1 MPGDHPLILLS
12 AAVMWVPLKFSF
24 GWFLTNSGPVAFT
37 TRSMNR
43 LIIAA
48 CACTGAIGCGA
59 QAADR
64 LTTAREV
71 AMHRGAP
78 AEEEPGAEVA
88 IEATVTFRDSSGTV
102 FLQDD
107 TGATFLR
114 PTPLGAE
121 LQRGQRIRV
130 SGHWHPGLYIGGI
143 IPDGVEVLGIAA
155 PVQPLRPSP
164 DDLVS
169 GRFHYQL
176 VEIAGVCRSVRL
188 SDENSAV
195 MNLNV
200 GGRVVEVRLDEAPP
214 GDFTGWIDA
223 RIRVRGL
230 AAGSINDRRQLV
242 LPYIRLQ
249 NSSDVEL
256 VEPAPSDESAIPLVA
271 LADLQK
277 TIKSEHRVKLAGMA
291 LAGPLAGGL
300 FVREQDRSVFIQGQ
314 GMDGIKA
321 GDLVEAVGFPEMGT
335 FSAQLGDA
343 MCRVVGEGDP
353 PEPLIADEKL
363 LQNGCDADLVTLE
376 ARVIQAL
383 ERDGGAEWLCQAG
396 SVSVTA
402 IVPPGTGGPALRDSR
417 VRLTGLCRVTATRSE
432 GYRARPAACALW
444 LREPGDA
451 VLLQRAPWWTPR
463 RLALTLSAV
472 AAMALLAL
480 GWIVMLRL
488 QVSRQL
494 AIIEGKAQRE
504 AVAEERQRIAREFH
518 DTLEQELAGLSLRL
532 DAATTRVG
540 DPKALALLDQL
551 RKLLSRLQTE
561 TRDFVWDLRDASRQ
575 SSDLPA
581 AIRSLLEHLQAGTPI
596 PLQFDAAPGIP
607 PLPPLVRHHL
617 LRIVRE
623 AAHNAVKYARP
634 ATVRVALELKGDR
647 LALTIADDGIGFD
660 PSTVDSMEGHF
671 GIRGM
676 RERAAKVGGD
686 LAIRSAPGQGSRVE
700 FTLALPAA
708 AN

>member
-1 MPGDHPLILLS
+1 
-12 AAVMWVPLKFSF
+12 
-24 GWFLTNSGPVAFT
+24 
-37 TRSMNR
+37 MNR

-48 CACTGAIGCGA
+48 FICVGAIECCA

-78 AEEEPGAEVA
+78 ADEELGAEVVL
-88 IEATVTFRDSSGTV
+88 EATVTFRDSSGTV

-114 PTPLGAE
+114 PTPRSAN
-121 LQRGQRIRV
+121 LQRGQRIRI
-130 SGHWHPGLYIGGI
+130 SGHWFPGLYIGGI
-143 IPDGVEVLGIAA
+143 IPDAVEVLGTVA
-155 PVQPLRPSP
+155 PVQPLRASP

-169 GRFHYQL
+169 GKFHYQL
-176 VEIAGVCRSVRL
+176 IEISGVCRSVRL
-188 SDENSAV
+188 TDENSAV

-200 GGRVVEVRLDEAPP
+200 GGRVVEVRLDEAP
-214 GDFTGWIDA
+214 GDFAKWIDA
-223 RIRVRGL
+223 RLRVRGL

-242 LPYIRLQ
+242 LPYVRLQ
-249 NSSDVEL
+249 NRSDIEL
-256 VEPAPSDESAIPLVA
+256 IEPAPSDESAIPLVA

-291 LAGPLAGGL
+291 LAAPLAGGL

-343 MCRVVGEGDP
+343 MCRVVGAGDP

-363 LQNGCDADLVTLE
+363 LQNGCDADLVTIE
-376 ARVIQAL
+376 ARVIQTL
-383 ERDGGAEWLCQAG
+383 ERDGAAEWLCQVG
-396 SVSVTA
+396 PVSVTA
-402 IVPPGTGGPALRDSR
+402 IVPPGAGVPALRDSR

-432 GYRARPAACALW
+432 GYRARPVACALW

-451 VLLQRAPWWTPR
+451 VLMQKAPWWTPR

-472 AAMALLAL
+472 AAVALLAL
-480 GWIVMLRL
+480 AWIVMLRL

-581 AIRSLLEHLQAGTPI
+581 AIRSLLDHLQAGTPI
-596 PLQFDAAPGIP
+596 PLHFDAAPGMP

-623 AAHNAVKYARP
+623 AVHNAVKYARP
-634 ATVRVALELKGDR
+634 GSVRVALDVTGER

-660 PSTVDSMEGHF
+660 PATVDAMEGHF

-676 RERAAKVGGD
+676 RERAAKVGGV
-686 LAIRSAPGQGSRVE
+686 LVIRSTPGQGSRVE

-708 AN
+708 AH